1 VHFAC
6 LLPIC
11 RLTPPL
17 MTKSTRA
24 GGRHRRAAVSPH
36 IDQILGYPI
45 VKFETCVCQRVSRG
59 SVMSDITSAIDRF
72 RRDVEQIENN
82 QATTLREMGHQ
93 IGRIV
98 TAFQGILE
106 EFTTSITHIQKELE
120 TACET
125 AKVKQIQLF
134 TSLLDVQAS
143 IEYKSQRL
151 SGLAQ
156 EITDASQ
163 SAPPSLEQ
171 LRNDSMVIESTDFT
185 ESKRRHKLAQIATG
199 ARSAG

>member
-1 VHFAC
+1 
-6 LLPIC
+6 
-11 RLTPPL
+11 
-17 MTKSTRA
+17 
-24 GGRHRRAAVSPH
+24 
-36 IDQILGYPI
+36 
-45 VKFETCVCQRVSRG
+45 
-59 SVMSDITSAIDRF
+59 MSDITSAIDRF

-82 QATTLREMGHQ
+82 EATTLREVGHQ

-106 EFTTSITHIQKELE
+106 EFTSITHIQELE

-163 SAPPSLEQ
+163 S
-171 LRNDSMVIESTDFT
+171 I
-185 ESKRRHKLAQIATG
+185 RRRWSSFGMI
-199 ARSAG
+199 RW

>member
-1 VHFAC
+1 
-6 LLPIC
+6 
-11 RLTPPL
+11 
-17 MTKSTRA
+17 MA
-24 GGRHRRAAVSPH
+24 GFG
-36 IDQILGYPI
+36 I
-45 VKFETCVCQRVSRG
+45 VMCVGVSRG
-59 SVMSDITSAIDRF
+59 KVMSDITAAIDRL
-72 RRDVEQIENN
+72 RRDIEQIENG

-106 EFTTSITHIQKELE
+106 EFTTSVTHIQKELE

-143 IEYKSQRL
+143 IEYKCQRL

-156 EITDASQ
+156 DIPDTTET
-163 SAPPSLEQ
+163 APPALEQ
-171 LRNDSMVIESTDFT
+171 LSRDSMVIDTTDFT
-185 ESKRRHKLAQIATG
+185 DSKKRHKLAQIAAG
-199 ARSAG
+199 AR

>member
-1 VHFAC
+1 
-6 LLPIC
+6 
-11 RLTPPL
+11 
-17 MTKSTRA
+17 
-24 GGRHRRAAVSPH
+24 
-36 IDQILGYPI
+36 
-45 VKFETCVCQRVSRG
+45 
-59 SVMSDITSAIDRF
+59 MSDITSAIDRF

-185 ESKRRHKLAQIATG
+185 ESKRRHKLAQIASG